1 MFAFCYYRTVNVIS
15 KRGLLE
21 MAKGKR
27 VDNETLDELN
37 AWFHAAHVAAWRS
50 LADVR
55 RDFADADQVGSALI
69 FNIRH
74 NRYRLIV
81 RAEFSVRLML
91 VKALLTHNEYDR
103 EEWKKWA

>member
-1 MFAFCYYRTVNVIS
+1 MNVIS

-21 MAKGKR
+21 LAKGKR
-27 VDNETLDELN
+27 VDHETLDELN
-37 AWFHAAHVAAWRS
+37 AWHHAAHIARWQS

-74 NRYRLIV
+74 NRYRLIAFAV
-81 RAEFSVRLML
+81 YAKQKLYA
-91 VKALLTHNEYDR
+91 KALLTHKEYDR